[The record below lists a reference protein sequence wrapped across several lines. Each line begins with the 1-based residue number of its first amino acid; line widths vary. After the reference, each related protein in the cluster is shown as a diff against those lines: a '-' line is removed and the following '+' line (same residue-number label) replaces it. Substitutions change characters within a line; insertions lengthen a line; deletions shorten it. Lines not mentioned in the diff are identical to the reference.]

1 MKIYNYDGKANMIG
15 KRLKAIRKQ
24 QKMSQEELAAKM
36 QLENI
41 ELSQKG
47 ISRIENQERFVTDY
61 ELYIF
66 SKVLNVDIYS
76 LLEMSPKK

>member
-1 MKIYNYDGKANMIG
+1 MKIYNYDGKANIIG
-15 KRLKAIRKQ
+15 KKIKSIRKEK
-24 QKMSQEELAAKM
+24 KMSQDTLAAKM

-47 ISRIENQERFVTDY
+47 ISRIESQERFVTDY
-61 ELYIF
+61 ELYTF

-76 LLEMSPKK
+76 LLGIDYE

>member
-1 MKIYNYDGKANMIG
+1 
-15 KRLKAIRKQ
+15 
-24 QKMSQEELAAKM
+24 MSQDILAAKM

-47 ISRIENQERFVTDY
+47 ISRIESQERFVTDY
-61 ELYIF
+61 ELYTF

-76 LLEMSPKK
+76 LLGIDYE